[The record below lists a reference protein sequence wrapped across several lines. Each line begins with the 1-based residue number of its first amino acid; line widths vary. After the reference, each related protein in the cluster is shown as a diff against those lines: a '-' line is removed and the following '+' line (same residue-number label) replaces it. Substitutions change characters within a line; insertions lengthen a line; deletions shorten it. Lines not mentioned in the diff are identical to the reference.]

1 MKTGVDYASGNIT
14 VLELLERYI
23 ALKQG
28 VRYNTRVGYDFVMNL
43 VCEEPF
49 RPRIIRNIRAS
60 DAVSYTHLE
69 YCYRQDS
76 ATLRP
81 LKTKGTHIH
90 IVLRNS
96 GRYSSVI

>member
-60 DAVSYTHLE
+60 DVKLWFIKLSREGRRAETGVP
-69 YCYRQDS
+69 DG
-76 ATLRP
+76 LRGGHHP
-81 LKTKGTHIH
+81 Q
-90 IVLRNS
+90 
-96 GRYSSVI
+96 